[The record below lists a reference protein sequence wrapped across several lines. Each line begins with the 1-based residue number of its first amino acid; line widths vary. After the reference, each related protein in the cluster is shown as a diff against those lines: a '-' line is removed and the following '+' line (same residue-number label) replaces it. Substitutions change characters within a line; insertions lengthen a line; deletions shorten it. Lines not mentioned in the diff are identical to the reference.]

1 MDALPFE
8 PLALVAID
16 PARNIRR
23 RWQVRAYHDLFGQ
36 ILIETHW
43 GRIGAKGQ
51 GKVRSFEDPAS
62 AQAYVR
68 ALLARRAGAHRRI
81 GAAYV
86 PLSESDKGDAKR
98 ADAARQL
105 VYV

>member
-23 RWQVRAYHDLFGQ
+23 CWQVTAHRDLFGQ

-51 GKVRSFEDPAS
+51 GKVRSFRDPAS

-68 ALLARRAGAHRRI
+68 ALLVRRAGACRRI
-81 GAAYV
+81 GVAYV
-86 PLSESDKGDAKR
+86 PRSNSDKGDTNDR
-98 ADAARQL
+98 SSFVRT
-105 VYV
+105 

>member
-16 PARNIRR
+16 PTRNIRR
-23 RWQVRAYHDLFGQ
+23 RWQVAAYRDLFGQ
-36 ILIETHW
+36 ILIETRW

-51 GKVRSFEDPAS
+51 GKVHSFEDPAS

-68 ALLARRAGAHRRI
+68 ALLLRREGARRRI
-81 GAAYV
+81 GVPYV
-86 PLSESDKGDAKR
+86 PLPQ
-98 ADAARQL
+98 ARR
-105 VYV
+105 